1 MHLLLSRKHH
11 WSDLLKQCDTLPCT
25 LQKGHFSSGFVFH
38 LVQNVYHKPGPPA
51 AGHLIF
57 ADSAYSISLPHL
69 SVKSREQAQS
79 KFSLLQKTVF
89 CLFVFCIFR
98 KQYLVIHSKSCAPC
112 LGFKDLHQRLG
123 SLSFHLNLSPLPPG
137 PQAWLDPK
145 DFCLLPGCPLY
156 ISSEDLLYH
165 ANFLLY
171 HGVQHTRLPCPSP
184 TSGACS
190 NSCSSRWWSQPTISS
205 SVFPFASCL

>member
-51 AGHLIF
+51 ACHLLF

-112 LGFKDLHQRLG
+112 LGFKDLHQRMG
-123 SLSFHLNLSPLPPG
+123 SLPFHLNFHHFHQG
-137 PQAWLDPK
+137 HR
-145 DFCLLPGCPLY
+145 LY
-156 ISSEDLLYH
+156 WIWKTSACSLISSVHQFSLLSVMS
-165 ANFLLY
+165 NSLLY
-171 HGVQHTRLPCPSP
+171 HGVQHARFPCSSLTP
-184 TSGACS
+184 GACS
-190 NSCSSRWWSQPTISS
+190 NSSSSGRWCHPTISS
-205 SVFPFASCL
+205 SVFPFAFCL